1 MNRRQFFKALG
12 SSAGAIALSAGG
24 IALLEQELWQPTKAI
39 FLPPQGGWVARPTA
53 GWEILGADGRILTS
67 MVSGPV
73 YETVLADF
81 HRLVNRPKRYV
92 VTVTGDGRSAH
103 QGTFPA

>member
-12 SSAGAIALSAGG
+12 STAGAVALSAGG
-24 IALLEQELWQPTKAI
+24 IALLEQELWQPTKSI
-39 FLPPQGGWVARPTA
+39 FLPPRGGWIARPSQ

-67 MVSGPV
+67 LVTGPV
-73 YETVLADF
+73 YQDVMTDF

-92 VTVTGDGRSAH
+92 IVATGDGQIMSYPR
-103 QGTFPA
+103 